1 MASRRRSKRVWPWI
15 LLVLVCALAG
25 YLLWWPSP
33 IDPIPTPVAVVP
45 EATGPLAVNEALRK
59 AERLSTAVGDGG
71 RGPETIAF
79 DEDGRI
85 YSGTHDGRIVRM
97 KNDGSG
103 LEVFTNTY
111 GRPLGL
117 AFDAK
122 KNLIVADA
130 KKGLLKVD
138 PKGNVTNLATEAGGV
153 RIGFA
158 DDLDIAQD
166 GRIYFSDAST
176 RFGYGDHV
184 LDLLEGRPN
193 GRLLRYDPATRKTE
207 VLIPELYF
215 ANGVALAEDESFVLV
230 NETGRLRITRLWL
243 SEKKAGERDIFA
255 EGLPGYPDGISR
267 GTKGRFWV
275 AIFAPVQ
282 EDAQWLAPRPFVKK
296 VVARLPRRL
305 WPAPK
310 RFGYALA
317 LDQQGHIVE
326 TFQDPTGSQVFNIT
340 SAEEHKGFLYLGTL
354 EAPHIGRL
362 RLNKAPD

>member
-1 MASRRRSKRVWPWI
+1 MA
-15 LLVLVCALAG
+15 LVCGLAG

-33 IDPIPTPVAVVP
+33 IDPVPTPVAEVP

-85 YSGTHDGRIVRM
+85 YSGTHDGRIVRL

-130 KKGLLKVD
+130 KKGLLSVD

-193 GRLLRYDPATRKTE
+193 GRLLRYDPATRTTE
-207 VLIPELYF
+207 VLIPDLYF

-243 SEKKAGERDIFA
+243 TEKRSGERDIFA
-255 EGLPGYPDGISR
+255 EGLPGYPDGIAR

-282 EDAQWLAPRPFVKK
+282 KDAQWLAPRPFVKK
-296 VVARLPRRL
+296 VVARLPRQL

-317 LDQQGHIVE
+317 LNDKGEILE

-362 RLNKAPD
+362 RLEPAKEQ